1 MKGKLYLL
9 AACVLIA
16 LTLMQASCGKSRTTS
31 TKSSN
36 LSTTSPSKSSTTSN
50 PSGVLAKSSDG
61 SVSLFVPNYFDPD
74 NSLWHGANVAGS
86 KMLIAGST
94 SLYDIVVLEKPKSSY
109 AAGLTA
115 DDFLTGEHSVF
126 YWVHNMT
133 WKQSSN
139 ITIGGL
145 SGVTVQLNGQN
156 IGNSEWDVYLISV
169 VADNNNF
176 YEIIGWANTNMNG
189 VNLQDLQNIMN
200 TFKVY

>member
-9 AACVLIA
+9 AACVLI
-16 LTLMQASCGKSRTTS
+16 LSSLVLVSCGKSGTTS

-36 LSTTSPSKSSTTSN
+36 LSTSSPFKSSTTSSS
-50 PSGVLAKSSDG
+50 SGVLAKSSDG
-61 SVSLFVPNYFDPD
+61 SVSLVIPNFDSD
-74 NSLWHGANVAGS
+74 NSLWPGAISAGS
-86 KMLIAGST
+86 KVLIAGST
-94 SLYDIVVLEKPKSSY
+94 MLYDIVVLEKPKSSY
-109 AAGLTA
+109 ATGLTA

-126 YWVHNMT
+126 NWLRNMT
-133 WKQSSN
+133 WKPSSN

-156 IGNSEWDVYLISV
+156 LGNYEWDVYLISV

-176 YEIIGWANTNMNG
+176 YEIIGWANTVMQG
-189 VNLQDLQNIMN
+189 VDLHDLQNMMN

>member
-1 MKGKLYLL
+1 MKGKLFLL
-9 AACVLIA
+9 ATCFLIA
-16 LTLMQASCGKSRTTS
+16 LTLMQASCGKSGTTS

-61 SVSLFVPNYFDPD
+61 SVSLFVSNYFDSD
-74 NSLWHGANVAGS
+74 NSLWPGA
-86 KMLIAGST
+86 KIAGST
-94 SLYDIVVLEKPKSSY
+94 MLYDIVVLEKPKSSY

-126 YWVHNMT
+126 KDGVRNMT

-145 SGVTVQLNGQN
+145 SGVTVQMNGQN
-156 IGNSEWDVYLISV
+156 LGNYEWDVYLISV
-169 VADNNNF
+169 VADNNYF
-176 YEIIGWANTNMNG
+176 YEIIGWANTVMQG
-189 VNLQDLQNIMN
+189 VDLRDLQNIMN

>member
-9 AACVLIA
+9 AACVLI
-16 LTLMQASCGKSRTTS
+16 LSSLVLVSCGKSGTTS

-36 LSTTSPSKSSTTSN
+36 LSTSSPFKSSTTSSS
-50 PSGVLAKSSDG
+50 SGVLAKSSDG
-61 SVSLFVPNYFDPD
+61 SVSLVIPNFDSD
-74 NSLWHGANVAGS
+74 NSLWPGAISAGS
-86 KMLIAGST
+86 KVLIAGST
-94 SLYDIVVLEKPKSSY
+94 MLYDIVVLEKPKSSY
-109 AAGLTA
+109 ATGLTA

-126 YWVHNMT
+126 NWLRNMT
-133 WKQSSN
+133 WKPSSN

-156 IGNSEWDVYLISV
+156 LGNYEWDVYLISV

-176 YEIIGWANTNMNG
+176 YEIIGWANTVMQG
-189 VNLQDLQNIMN
+189 VDLHDLQNIMN

>member
-9 AACVLIA
+9 AACVLI
-16 LTLMQASCGKSRTTS
+16 LSSLVLVSCGKSGTTS

-61 SVSLFVPNYFDPD
+61 SVSLVIPNYFDSD
-74 NSLWHGANVAGS
+74 NSLWPGAISAGS
-86 KMLIAGST
+86 KVLIAGST
-94 SLYDIVVLEKPKSSY
+94 MLYDIVVLEKPKSSY
-109 AAGLTA
+109 ATGLTA

-126 YWVHNMT
+126 NWLRNMT

-156 IGNSEWDVYLISV
+156 LGNYEWDVYLISV
-169 VADNNNF
+169 GADNNYF
-176 YEIIGWANTNMNG
+176 YEIIGWANTVMQG
-189 VNLQDLQNIMN
+189 VDLHDLQNIMN

>member
-1 MKGKLYLL
+1 MKGKLFLL
-9 AACVLIA
+9 ATCFLIA
-16 LTLMQASCGKSRTTS
+16 LTLMQASCGKSGTTS

-36 LSTTSPSKSSTTSN
+36 LSTSSPFKSSTTSGS
-50 PSGVLAKSSDG
+50 SGVLAKSSDG
-61 SVSLFVPNYFDPD
+61 SVSLVIPNFDSD
-74 NSLWHGANVAGS
+74 NSLWHGANVTGS
-86 KMLIAGST
+86 KVLIAGST
-94 SLYDIVVLEKPKSSY
+94 MLYDIVVLEKPKSSY

-126 YWVHNMT
+126 KDGVRNMT

-145 SGVTVQLNGQN
+145 SGVTVQMNGQN
-156 IGNSEWDVYLISV
+156 LGNYEWDVYLISV

-176 YEIIGWANTNMNG
+176 YEIIGWANTVMQG
-189 VNLQDLQNIMN
+189 VDLHDLQNMMN